1 MWVREGVG
9 ERPSPQPLSGKG
21 QAAKLPA
28 SHLWDTGKQAQS
40 QQLPGPHLGA
50 GGGGGCRVSPLRR
63 RIEGRGQSSE
73 GSEPSTG
80 GPWGLGG
87 RAWARVSLAAV
98 PHILFL
104 AVAKML
110 GVDPF
115 LRGLS

>member
-1 MWVREGVG
+1 MRGLA
-9 ERPSPQPLSGKG
+9 PSPCLAKDRQPS
-21 QAAKLPA
+21 
-28 SHLWDTGKQAQS
+28 S
-40 QQLPGPHLGA
+40 QPHTCGTQGNRLRVSSFQGPIWELV
-50 GGGGGCRVSPLRR
+50 GGGGCRVSPLRR